1 MKQLLL
7 HFFLLFAVLSF
18 SQEAKLAND
27 YFNKGE
33 YEKALSY
40 YQQLQEKQPYNTT
53 YTKRLISCFQ
63 KLEQF
68 EKAEIL
74 ILKQQKKFPKQN
86 YLWVELGYNYQLLKQ
101 ENKAQQY
108 YQKALSVIDKQPNTG
123 ASIARAFAA
132 NLLFDDALKAYQKTM
147 KLNPKA
153 NYNLQIA
160 GLYGDKGDI
169 EGMFAAYLNTADRD
183 KRYTNLILRKIG
195 AYITDDPQNKYN
207 VMLKKEVLQRSQSH
221 PNDLWNQILSWLFIQ
236 QKEYYKALIQ
246 EKALFARQQEKTTR
260 IKELGVI
267 SFQEKE
273 YKTAQKC
280 FDFIVENTQDQE
292 AVLFAK
298 SYILKIASETN
309 PNLAEVE
316 QQFKAVLA
324 NFGKTAQTTPLQIA
338 FADFLTFKKKKPEE
352 AILLLKETLKNTAN
366 KFQKA
371 AVKIQLGDALL
382 FSNKFNQALIY
393 YAQVQTALR
402 NHPLAQKARYK
413 VAQTSY
419 FKGDFKWAQTQL
431 KVLKGS
437 TSQLIANDAIDLSM
451 HISDNIAG
459 DTLQVALKHYAKA
472 ALLAFQKKNKQAIYL
487 LDTVL
492 TKHKGHAIEDEAL
505 FKQAKL
511 YIKTQQYQKA
521 ETNFL
526 KIIAINKEDIL
537 VDDSI
542 YLLAELYKNQLKDL
556 QKASEYY
563 EKLIFEFPSSIYLV
577 SARNNFRKLRGDI
590 LN

>member
-7 HFFLLFAVLSF
+7 LFFLLFAVLSF

-169 EGMFAAYLNTADRD
+169 EGLFAAYLNTADRD

-207 VMLKKEVLQRSQSH
+207 VMLKKEVLLRSQSH

-292 AVLFAK
+292 AILFAK

-316 QQFKAVLA
+316 QQFKVVLA
-324 NFGKTAQTTPLQIA
+324 DFGKTAQTTPLQIA

-472 ALLAFQKKNKQAIYL
+472 ALLAFQKKNKQAIHL